1 MNACIQIM
9 CAGFVFGAVSCAS
22 QNRHDPSVSN
32 SMYESPRRIVGYVT
46 GRSEI
51 WRIDPKKLTH
61 INLAFAAVSESG
73 DVVLPNQSG
82 ERLAQLQALKT
93 RNPAL
98 KIIVS
103 VGGWGADHFSDAALN
118 DESRDRFAKSVV
130 TLIKRFELDGIDLD
144 WEYPGQPGPGIKY
157 REEDKH
163 NFTLLLKT
171 IRQQLDHL
179 SDQRHRGGADR
190 YTLTIATADHEY
202 FDHTEM
208 NKLYVYVDWCN
219 IMAYDFYNSLTT
231 SAGHHAGL
239 YRAATAPANSRW
251 AEASVRQHL
260 AAGIPPGKL
269 VLGVAFYARAF
280 SGIEKDPPVNQ
291 PYAKYSGDYSY
302 SRLVADFINKNGFE
316 RRWDDVAQAP
326 YLWNPTIREMISYDD
341 PQSLSAK
348 IKFIN
353 QYHLGGVMY
362 WEESQDPQERLLT
375 VLYEGLAKSH

>member
-1 MNACIQIM
+1 M
-9 CAGFVFGAVSCAS
+9 CAGFVLGAVSCAS
-22 QNRHDPSVSN
+22 QNQHDPSVSN
-32 SMYESPRRIVGYVT
+32 SMDDSPRRIVGYVT

-51 WRIDPKKLTH
+51 WRIDPNKLTH
-61 INLAFAAVSESG
+61 INFAFASVSESG
-73 DVVLPNQSG
+73 EVILPSQAG
-82 ERLAQLQALKT
+82 ERLAQLQALKA

-157 REEDKH
+157 RQEDKP

-171 IRQQLDHL
+171 IRHQLDHL
-179 SDQRHRGGADR
+179 SDQRHRAGADR
-190 YTLTIATADHEY
+190 YLLTIATADHEY

-208 NKLYVYVDWCN
+208 DKLHVYVDWCN

-231 SAGHHAGL
+231 STGHHAGL
-239 YRAATAPANSRW
+239 YRAATAPADSRW

-260 AAGIPPGKL
+260 AAGIPPAKL

-291 PYAKYSGDYSY
+291 PYAKYCGDYSY
-302 SRLVADFINKNGFE
+302 SRLVTDFINRNGFE
-316 RRWDDVAQAP
+316 RRWDDVAKAP

-375 VLYEGLAKSH
+375 VLYEGLTKTH

>member
-1 MNACIQIM
+1 
-9 CAGFVFGAVSCAS
+9 
-22 QNRHDPSVSN
+22 
-32 SMYESPRRIVGYVT
+32 
-46 GRSEI
+46 
-51 WRIDPKKLTH
+51 
-61 INLAFAAVSESG
+61 
-73 DVVLPNQSG
+73 
-82 ERLAQLQALKT
+82 
-93 RNPAL
+93 
-98 KIIVS
+98 
-103 VGGWGADHFSDAALN
+103 
-118 DESRDRFAKSVV
+118 
-130 TLIKRFELDGIDLD
+130 
-144 WEYPGQPGPGIKY
+144 
-157 REEDKH
+157 
-163 NFTLLLKT
+163 
-171 IRQQLDHL
+171 
-179 SDQRHRGGADR
+179 
-190 YTLTIATADHEY
+190 
-202 FDHTEM
+202 
-208 NKLYVYVDWCN
+208 
-219 IMAYDFYNSLTT
+219 MAYDFYNSLTT